1 MTPQYEIDAIA
12 FIEDRDV
19 TFVYVV
25 RYEPEAAEAW
35 YDIQKIIAQ
44 HVTGYTPWRGTLNN
58 VHQNTT
64 TTPRRSHTH
73 GA

>member
-44 HVTGYTPWRGTLNN
+44 HVTGYTPCRGAIEKVL
-58 VHQNTT
+58 TT
-64 TTPRRSHTH
+64 DPL
-73 GA
+73 